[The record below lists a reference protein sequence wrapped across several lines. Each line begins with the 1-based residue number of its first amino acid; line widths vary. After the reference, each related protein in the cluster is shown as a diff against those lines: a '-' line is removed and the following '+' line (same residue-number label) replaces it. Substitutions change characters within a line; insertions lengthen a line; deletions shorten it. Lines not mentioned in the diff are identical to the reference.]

1 MTKQI
6 VTLNNVSFAYEEQKV
21 LQNINLSINQG
32 DFIGLI
38 GPNGGGKTTLIKL
51 MLGLLPPETGEISF
65 PSSATRSKK
74 KDPSIGYV
82 SQRVRTFNQGF
93 PATVFEV
100 VAMGLTA
107 KIGYFR
113 LMKKHHKEKVEEA
126 IEAVGMKAYMKE
138 KIGDL
143 SGGQQQRVFIARAL
157 VNDPKIL
164 ILDEPTVGI
173 DDKNVKTFYELL
185 KYLHEEKQMTLLLV
199 THDLQEMKNYVQ
211 NVIYINKTIQ
221 FSGTTSEYLKLSDA
235 ELMEFYTRTTNNNR
249 DGFQ

>member
-1 MTKQI
+1 
-6 VTLNNVSFAYEEQKV
+6 
-21 LQNINLSINQG
+21 
-32 DFIGLI
+32 
-38 GPNGGGKTTLIKL
+38 
-51 MLGLLPPETGEISF
+51 
-65 PSSATRSKK
+65 
-74 KDPSIGYV
+74 
-82 SQRVRTFNQGF
+82 
-93 PATVFEV
+93 
-100 VAMGLTA
+100 
-107 KIGYFR
+107 
-113 LMKKHHKEKVEEA
+113 
-126 IEAVGMKAYMKE
+126 MKAYMKE

-235 ELMEFYTRTTNNNR
+235 ELMERSEERRVGKECRAKWRQAACRT
-249 DGFQ
+249 